1 MANREPFGFDE
12 WYHCFNRGIDKRN
25 VFANE
30 HDANRFLMLL
40 YAANGTKSVDLYN
53 REKPQLKIEKVFQSD
68 RGERL
73 VSVGSYCLMPN
84 HFHLLLKQ
92 VTDNGISIFMR
103 KLGIAYT
110 MYFNA
115 KNARTGNLF
124 LRPFRSRHIA
134 TDRYFQR
141 ALQYIHCNPAEL
153 FETGW
158 KSGRVRKMRL
168 LEKKLI
174 EYPYSSLGSYAN
186 RRDPNPILSREGFEI
201 SDHPLVRRMLE
212 DAQAYNAELE
222 RDSFER

>member
-12 WYHCFNRGIDKRN
+12 WYHCFNRGVDKRN
-25 VFANE
+25 VFENE
-30 HDANRFLMLL
+30 IDADRFLMLL

-53 REKPQLKIEKVFQSD
+53 IERPQLKKVFQSD

-73 VSVGSYCLMPN
+73 VSIGSYCLMPN
-84 HFHLLLKQ
+84 HFHLLIKQ
-92 VTDNGISIFMR
+92 ITDNGISIFMR

-124 LRPFRSRHIA
+124 LRPFRSRHVG

-141 ALQYIHCNPAEL
+141 VLRYIHCNPAEL
-153 FETGW
+153 FEVGW
-158 KSGRVRKMRL
+158 KSGRLRNMRL
-168 LEKKLI
+168 LERKLA
-174 EYPYSSLGSYAN
+174 EYPYSSLRSYTD
-186 RRDPNPILSREGFEI
+186 RGDPNPILSAEGFDI
-201 SDHPLVRRMLE
+201 ADHPSVRSMLE
-212 DAQAYNAELE
+212 DARGYYAELQ